1 MHRTPNRRQI
11 QAKLSTMPPQR
22 SQATVYLNAYKMML
36 EKERLEEELEKL
48 EARRHQIQQRLAI
61 LNSQTIAEENT
72 THQQANT
79 GVIAEFSAQA
89 LQGIKRIRRSA
100 AL

>member
-11 QAKLSTMPPQR
+11 QAKFSTMPPQR
-22 SQATVYLNAYKMML
+22 SQATAYLNAYKMML

-61 LNSQTIAEENT
+61 LNSQAIAEENT
-72 THQQANT
+72 IHQQANT
-79 GVIAEFSAQA
+79 GLEDNTPKFKT
-89 LQGIKRIRRSA
+89 LT
-100 AL
+100 LEY

>member
-1 MHRTPNRRQI
+1 MHRTPKRGQI

-36 EKERLEEELEKL
+36 EKERLEQELEKL

-61 LNSQTIAEENT
+61 LNSQIIAEEDVTYQQVNT
-72 THQQANT
+72 DVEDNKPKFNT
-79 GVIAEFSAQA
+79 LTLEY
-89 LQGIKRIRRSA
+89 
-100 AL
+100 

>member
-1 MHRTPNRRQI
+1 MHRTPKRGQI
-11 QAKLSTMPPQR
+11 QAKLSSMPPQR

-36 EKERLEEELEKL
+36 EKERLEEELKKL

-61 LNSQTIAEENT
+61 LNGQIIVEEDI

-79 GVIAEFSAQA
+79 DLKDNTPKFNTITLEY
-89 LQGIKRIRRSA
+89 
-100 AL
+100 

>member
-36 EKERLEEELEKL
+36 EKERLEQELEKL

-61 LNSQTIAEENT
+61 LNSQTIAEEDM
-72 THQQANT
+72 THQQAITNLEDNT
-79 GVIAEFSAQA
+79 PKFKTLTLEY
-89 LQGIKRIRRSA
+89 
-100 AL
+100 

>member
-61 LNSQTIAEENT
+61 LNSQTIPEENM

-79 GVIAEFSAQA
+79 DLENNTPKFNT
-89 LQGIKRIRRSA
+89 LT
-100 AL
+100 LEY

>member
-1 MHRTPNRRQI
+1 MHRTPKRGQI

-72 THQQANT
+72 IHQQANT
-79 GVIAEFSAQA
+79 GLEDNTPKFKT
-89 LQGIKRIRRSA
+89 LT
-100 AL
+100 LEY

>member
-11 QAKLSTMPPQR
+11 QAQLSTMPPQR

-36 EKERLEEELEKL
+36 EKERLEQELEKL

-61 LNSQTIAEENT
+61 LNSQTIAEENM

-79 GVIAEFSAQA
+79 GLEKNTPKFKT
-89 LQGIKRIRRSA
+89 LT
-100 AL
+100 LEY

>member
-1 MHRTPNRRQI
+1 MHRTPTRRQI

-61 LNSQTIAEENT
+61 LNSQPIAEGDM
-72 THQQANT
+72 THQQAKTDLEDNT
-79 GVIAEFSAQA
+79 PKFKTLTLEY
-89 LQGIKRIRRSA
+89 
-100 AL
+100 

>member
-1 MHRTPNRRQI
+1 MHRTPTRRQI

-61 LNSQTIAEENT
+61 LNSQTIPEENM

-79 GVIAEFSAQA
+79 DLENNTPKFNT
-89 LQGIKRIRRSA
+89 LT
-100 AL
+100 LEY

>member
-22 SQATVYLNAYKMML
+22 SQATAYLNAYKMML
-36 EKERLEEELEKL
+36 EKERLEQELEKL
-48 EARRHQIQQRLAI
+48 EARRHEIQQRLAI

-72 THQQANT
+72 IHQQTNT
-79 GVIAEFSAQA
+79 GLEDNTPKFKT
-89 LQGIKRIRRSA
+89 LT
-100 AL
+100 LEY

>member
-1 MHRTPNRRQI
+1 MHRTPTRRQI

-61 LNSQTIAEENT
+61 LNSQTIAEGDM
-72 THQQANT
+72 THQKANT
-79 GVIAEFSAQA
+79 DLEDNTPKFKT
-89 LQGIKRIRRSA
+89 LT
-100 AL
+100 LEY

>member
-11 QAKLSTMPPQR
+11 PAKLSTMPPQR
-22 SQATVYLNAYKMML
+22 SQATAYLNAYKMML

-61 LNSQTIAEENT
+61 LNSQTITEGDM
-72 THQQANT
+72 THQQTNT
-79 GVIAEFSAQA
+79 DLEDKTPKFKT
-89 LQGIKRIRRSA
+89 LT
-100 AL
+100 LEY

>member
-1 MHRTPNRRQI
+1 MHRTPTHRQI

-22 SQATVYLNAYKMML
+22 SQATAYLNAYKMML
-36 EKERLEEELEKL
+36 EKERLEQELEKL

-61 LNSQTIAEENT
+61 LNSQTIAEEDT

-79 GVIAEFSAQA
+79 NLEDNTPKFKT
-89 LQGIKRIRRSA
+89 LT
-100 AL
+100 LEY

>member
-1 MHRTPNRRQI
+1 MHRTPTRRQI

-61 LNSQTIAEENT
+61 LNSQTIPEGDM
-72 THQQANT
+72 THQQTNT
-79 GVIAEFSAQA
+79 DLKDNTPKFKTLTLEY
-89 LQGIKRIRRSA
+89 
-100 AL
+100 